1 MASLF
6 DKTEGMYCI
15 GDILHRMEK
24 NCPKPGSTSKKLW
37 KLRRKTNMK
46 LNSKRSETL
55 LEKSVSMLAQ
65 NGHMQGWFNQCPT
78 ASGIGDSSRNRHS
91 NVDLVR
97 WKEADA
103 SAWLVE
109 LKWGSN
115 TPSEAIQQV
124 LRYGAAYLY
133 CRKHRDELPV
143 KDRPIMDVRHI
154 ALCVL
159 APACFYDNDPELAN
173 SFKKVKKGV
182 RKFNAKPPVA
192 GVSMLIEV
200 LALPESFSVLPF
212 ATGQEVKRCCD
223 QTELT
228 NAGRQVCDAFDE
240 LVSLYP

>member
-1 MASLF
+1 MASLY

-15 GDILHRMEK
+15 GEILRRMDK
-24 NCPKPGSTSKKLW
+24 NCPKPGSTSGKLW
-37 KLRRKTNMK
+37 KLRRETDISSH
-46 LNSKRSETL
+46 NSAPETM

-78 ASGIGDSSRNRHS
+78 ASGIGGPNRNRHS

-115 TPSEAIQQV
+115 TPCEAIQQV

-133 CRKHRDELPV
+133 CRKHRGELPV

-159 APACFYDNDPELAN
+159 APARFYFNDPELAN
-173 SFKKVKKGV
+173 CFKKAQKGL
-182 RKFNAKPPVA
+182 RKLNATPPPPPLPMCQCQSKFWPCLKAFPNCLSPLARRSNVA
-192 GVSMLIEV
+192 
-200 LALPESFSVLPF
+200 
-212 ATGQEVKRCCD
+212 ATR
-223 QTELT
+223 L
-228 NAGRQVCDAFDE
+228 N
-240 LVSLYP
+240 